1 MTKLNWGEVPA
12 IKDLVYTELQKKK
25 AVEELERICLAQTA
39 IAQARRS
46 INNIMGTD
54 RVCNTI
60 SKAELDLESY
70 IINLQ
75 KKLY

>member
-12 IKDLVYTELQKKK
+12 IKDLVYTKLQQKK
-25 AVEELERICLAQTA
+25 AVEELERICQAQRV
-39 IAQARRS
+39 IAETRRS
-46 INNIMGTD
+46 INNIKGTEA
-54 RVCNTI
+54 VCETI

-75 KKLY
+75 KELY